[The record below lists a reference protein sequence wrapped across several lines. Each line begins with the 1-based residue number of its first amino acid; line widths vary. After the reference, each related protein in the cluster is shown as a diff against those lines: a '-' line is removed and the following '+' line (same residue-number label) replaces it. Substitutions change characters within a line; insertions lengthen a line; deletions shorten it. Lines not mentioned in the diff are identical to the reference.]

1 MLIKRRAKVNPR
13 FVFTGASTLRLSSSG
28 PNIQNVAAR
37 GWGKEVKK
45 IFIPPPG
52 KIWLSSDA
60 SNLETRIVLDNAG
73 VDSKTIEKD
82 AFTWLV
88 KQAPTA
94 FEEAAKIAGKS
105 PRDMAKIASHSSNY
119 LTGIKLF
126 DRYEIGTPSVQ
137 KQIKAGAL
145 EVFEDWIYCGK
156 IVGFTGVR
164 LAEILFRLNKKT
176 PFAQAM
182 EMRRNTL
189 KIQRAYFDN
198 FPIRKWHRK
207 ILKDAERGFIQTR
220 WGSYLKLIESD
231 VENAKIAAAKIGQG
245 EGAEYVQGK
254 QIELLRK
261 ICNDEVTMDAQVHDE
276 ILLSIPKNY
285 PKEEVRKIMDI
296 LHGESHRLKGFY
308 CPWKTKEGANWGE
321 MKEIEYDYKW

>member
-88 KQAPTA
+88 KQAPSA

-126 DRYEIGTPSVQ
+126 DRYEIGMPSVQ
-137 KQIKAGAL
+137 KQITAGAL

-156 IVGFTGVR
+156 VVGFTGVR

-207 ILKDAERGFIQTR
+207 ILKDAEKGFIQTR

-261 ICNDEVTMDAQVHDE
+261 VCNDEVTMDAQVHDE
-276 ILLSIPKNY
+276 FDS
-285 PKEEVRKIMDI
+285 R
-296 LHGESHRLKGFY
+296 
-308 CPWKTKEGANWGE
+308 
-321 MKEIEYDYKW
+321 